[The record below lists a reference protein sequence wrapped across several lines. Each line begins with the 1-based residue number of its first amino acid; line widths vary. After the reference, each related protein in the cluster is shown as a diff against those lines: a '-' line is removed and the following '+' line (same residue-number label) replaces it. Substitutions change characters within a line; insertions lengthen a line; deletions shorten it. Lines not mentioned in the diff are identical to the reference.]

1 MIKIR
6 NFYDFQKTIYVV
18 FEHCGCSSLVDKQRK
33 GNSCPKGKYVCVINL
48 TPLCH
53 ESLGI
58 MKDTMCGNY
67 RNLLSLEKIRENST

>member
-67 RNLLSLEKIRENST
+67 RNLL